1 MDFYHLSIIS
11 QYIKTRETF
20 LKFIQI
26 NHKYSEVID
35 LYQPKKN
42 ITINSPFKDELLFPN
57 NPGPKDTE
65 WTLIMYNNDGTVV
78 TEDEWYN
85 DYLYQET
92 YSEEEYYEI
101 NLKDWYL
108 YLHSSKF
115 IKRNEWYKYLILPS
129 NLIVRSHN
137 IKFQKFLNKY
147 VAYSNQLEEEE
158 IEVDNIIFQD
168 LSSIEINN
176 VDSIV
181 NLFGS
186 SDSFYIHAIEEVKLP
201 STLTFINNSLNVL
214 FYITKIVLPDSIKE
228 IHNSFN
234 DVRNLR
240 ELHIPTSIQ
249 TITNSFNN
257 CLMLLKIDIPSTLT
271 KISNSFK
278 FNTCLRE
285 INITKITNLII
296 DKSFK
301 NCYHLNTNIILKNNN
316 LNITNDSFENCN
328 FEGLIE
334 EDKIIENYYKNRI
347 IDKKLLSIKI
357 DLKIYVNE
365 IEENFN
371 ELLIFKPIYDNLS
384 KDIYYKWDCLSNIMH
399 CFTQM
404 LDIYN
409 HSVYY

>member
-65 WTLIMYNNDGTVV
+65 WTLIMYNDETVV

-85 DYLYQET
+85 DYLYHEI
-92 YSEEEYYEI
+92 YSDDEEYYEI

-129 NLIVRSHN
+129 NLIVRSYN
-137 IKFQKFLNKY
+137 NKFQKFLNKY

-158 IEVDNIIFQD
+158 IEIDNIIFQN

-186 SDSFYIHAIEEVKLP
+186 SDSFYIHSIEEIKLP
-201 STLTFINNSLNVL
+201 STLTYIDNSLNVL

-228 IHNSFN
+228 INNSFN
-234 DVRNLR
+234 DARSLR
-240 ELHIPTSIQ
+240 ELHISTSIQ
-249 TITNSFNN
+249 IITNSFNN
-257 CLMLLKIDIPSTLT
+257 CHMLLKIDIPSTLT
-271 KISNSFK
+271 KIINSFK
-278 FNTCLRE
+278 FDTCLRE
-285 INITKITNLII
+285 INFTKISNLTI

-301 NCYHLNTNIILKNNN
+301 NCLHLNTNIILNNN
-316 LNITNDSFENCN
+316 NINIINDSFENCN
-328 FEGLIE
+328 FERLLE
-334 EDKIIENYYKNRI
+334 ENKIIENYYKNGI
-347 IDKKLLSIKI
+347 IDERQLINNL

-365 IEENFN
+365 IEEHFN
-371 ELLIFKPIYDNLS
+371 KILIFKSIYNNLP
-384 KDIYYKWDCLSNIMH
+384 KDIYYKWDCLSTNMPHFIK
-399 CFTQM
+399 M
-404 LDIYN
+404 LDLYN
-409 HSVYY
+409 HMVYY